1 MPRTNMVRPQGDVNP
16 YVVTKADVD
25 SFSQA
30 PAGHTEGHLTSEAA
44 RGLACLG
51 LSWLVLPVLPCFGRP
66 NQRQTFG
73 TWKCFSSPSLL
84 CNLIPR
90 QNQLSSPGIA
100 EYLAYS
106 SIWNACAW
114 KNFSGPKKCFSCPRL
129 LCNLILRQ
137 NELAKP
143 SPYEPLRTNPLRT
156 WGCPRS

>member
-1 MPRTNMVRPQGDVNP
+1 MYRGPQCQGQTWCVPREMWILTWSPRLMSTASVRHQPDTLKVIWP
-16 YVVTKADVD
+16 RRLPVA
-25 SFSQA
+25 
-30 PAGHTEGHLTSEAA
+30 
-44 RGLACLG
+44 
-51 LSWLVLPVLPCFGRP
+51 WLVLPVLPCFGRP

-143 SPYEPLRTNPLRT
+143 SPFEPLRTNPLRT